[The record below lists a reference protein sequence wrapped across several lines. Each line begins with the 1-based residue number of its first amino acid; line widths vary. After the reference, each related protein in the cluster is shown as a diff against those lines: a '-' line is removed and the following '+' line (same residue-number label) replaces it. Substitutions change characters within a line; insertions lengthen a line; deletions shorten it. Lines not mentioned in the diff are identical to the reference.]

1 MLKCFL
7 NILLI
12 VSLVCCKPENRKD
25 CFKSYGKEVN
35 VTRYLDNFEYI
46 VLNDNI
52 DYEVIQFP
60 KPMAIITSGEN
71 LMSNIHTAVQS
82 NSLIVE
88 NKNKCN
94 FVRGY
99 NKKTKI
105 KIYTPFIRTL
115 FHQGVGQVNV
125 NSNFV
130 QDTIFING
138 GNSGNVNLYGNY
150 QVVQTSSHGNT
161 NIHFYGTTNELLTYL
176 KGTNYLYA
184 DNSTIKS
191 YANITTISI
200 ADVYLKL
207 PSTASL
213 VVNIFRD
220 GNIYYNGNPFSILN
234 KTEGNPKGKLIKND

>member
-1 MLKCFL
+1 M
-7 NILLI
+7 
-12 VSLVCCKPENRKD
+12 
-25 CFKSYGKEVN
+25 
-35 VTRYLDNFEYI
+35 
-46 VLNDNI
+46 
-52 DYEVIQFP
+52 
-60 KPMAIITSGEN
+60 
-71 LMSNIHTAVQS
+71 
-82 NSLIVE
+82 
-88 NKNKCN
+88 
-94 FVRGY
+94 
-99 NKKTKI
+99 KKTKI

>member
-1 MLKCFL
+1 MFKI
-7 NILLI
+7 ILYIFIIATI
-12 VSLVCCKPENRKD
+12 VSCKPENRKD
-25 CFKSYGKEVN
+25 CFKGYGKEITVSRDLN
-35 VTRYLDNFEYI
+35 SFNII

-52 DYEVIQFP
+52 DYEVIQSPNF
-60 KPMAIITSGEN
+60 KVEITCGEN
-71 LMSNIHTAVQS
+71 LISNIETAVTS
-82 NSLIVE
+82 NSLIIE

-99 NKKTKI
+99 KKHAKI
-105 KIYTPFIRTL
+105 TIYVPYIKTL
-115 FHQGVGQVNV
+115 FHSGVGQVNV
-125 NSNFV
+125 NSNFI

-184 DNSTIKS
+184 DNSTIKL

-207 PSTASL
+207 PPTSSL
-213 VVNIFRD
+213 VVNIYRD
-220 GNIYYNGNPFSILN
+220 GNIYYSGNPFSILN